1 MHTWRESVCVGVL
14 PKEECSTEVVKS
26 FLLDSSGLL
35 LTFGQLSGF
44 FFHTWPTLAPSPTCV
59 CNFFSKLDSSPE
71 TYVGALASH
80 IMGWCPLL
88 FDPQGAFLHLWNV
101 SLAPRM
107 WNIWCPDP
115 LLKQGF
121 SSVQSLSCVQL
132 FVTPWISARQASLL
146 LLWLLRW
153 HRRQSLAIYSV
164 CDVTSISEGN
174 WEPIYRLSQEMQTGG

>member
-1 MHTWRESVCVGVL
+1 MCM
-14 PKEECSTEVVKS
+14 
-26 FLLDSSGLL
+26 
-35 LTFGQLSGF
+35 QL
-44 FFHTWPTLAPSPTCV
+44 
-59 CNFFSKLDSSPE
+59 FSKLDSSPE

-107 WNIWCPDP
+107 GNIWCPDP

-153 HRRQSLAIYSV
+153 HRRQSLAMYSV
-164 CDVTSISEGN
+164 CDVTSISEGK
-174 WEPIYRLSQEMQTGG
+174 WEPIYPVSGNANWRLNLSVQPEAHLFFIPRNVNRRPVVT